1 MGRFKDDFIDISRNL
16 GVYNALRLVLLPRI
30 IYRLSRKNI
39 YSKAVDSFISDN
51 LGEIASRYINQTV
64 SSGTQEIPNI
74 IWVFWWQGEIN
85 MPSVINECYQS
96 IIRNANGRSV
106 KLITKENYYK
116 FVKLSDSV
124 MNKFYEKKISF
135 PHFSDI
141 LRTKLLIEYGGL
153 WIDAA
158 VFVTKPIVIPKGCFF
173 SPKISNEIADT
184 PHMSQW
190 VIGIMGAIPQMPLFM
205 YLYDML
211 QSYWQK
217 YDGVFNYLM
226 YDYYIRYA
234 YEHFPWL
241 RKLMDDRD
249 LFSPDI
255 HSTRYSFNQEVN
267 WERLSMLLNNNTF
280 LSLTYRISYPLTVE
294 NGNET
299 YYYALLKK
307 SNRNDSER
315 N

>member
-1 MGRFKDDFIDISRNL
+1 
-16 GVYNALRLVLLPRI
+16 
-30 IYRLSRKNI
+30 
-39 YSKAVDSFISDN
+39 
-51 LGEIASRYINQTV
+51 
-64 SSGTQEIPNI
+64 
-74 IWVFWWQGEIN
+74 
-85 MPSVINECYQS
+85 
-96 IIRNANGRSV
+96 
-106 KLITKENYYK
+106 
-116 FVKLSDSV
+116 
-124 MNKFYEKKISF
+124 
-135 PHFSDI
+135 
-141 LRTKLLIEYGGL
+141 
-153 WIDAA
+153 
-158 VFVTKPIVIPKGCFF
+158 
-173 SPKISNEIADT
+173 
-184 PHMSQW
+184 
-190 VIGIMGAIPQMPLFM
+190 MGAIPQMPLFM

-249 LFSPDI
+249 LFSPDFY
-255 HSTRYSFNQEVN
+255 STRYSFNQEVN

-280 LSLTYRISYPLTVE
+280 LSLTYRISYPLTME

-299 YYYALLKK
+299 YFSALLKK